1 MLHRRRR
8 NKTFRRSRNRKRLS
22 IRRLIGGDMMMPSTT
37 PSTTSFLS
45 NTQQTLG
52 SVVDETKKDLSSL
65 SGYFTNAYNYLT
77 GSTTSTG
84 GSKSKTKRRKRK
96 SVR

>member
-1 MLHRRRR
+1 M
-8 NKTFRRSRNRKRLS
+8 
-22 IRRLIGGDMMMPSTT
+22 GGDMMMPSAT
-37 PSTTSFLS
+37 PSATSPTTSFLS

-77 GSTTSTG
+77 GSTSTG